1 MGARDLYAIRTRN
14 VPGTYNV
21 FKADFK
27 FDVSTSIY
35 VIETSPKMTCDC
47 PGFGRRGPCRHVK
60 MFAQFKAQE
69 AIDNPRLWY
78 SYDQNK
84 WFEDNRD
91 APEF

>member
-14 VPGTYNV
+14 VPGTYSV

-27 FDVSTSIY
+27 FDVKPEVYT
-35 VIETSPKMTCDC
+35 IETSPHMKCDC

-60 MFAQFKAQE
+60 MFAHFKAAE
-69 AIDNPRLWY
+69 AIDDHRRWY

-84 WFEDNRD
+84 WFEDKRED
-91 APEF
+91 SSF